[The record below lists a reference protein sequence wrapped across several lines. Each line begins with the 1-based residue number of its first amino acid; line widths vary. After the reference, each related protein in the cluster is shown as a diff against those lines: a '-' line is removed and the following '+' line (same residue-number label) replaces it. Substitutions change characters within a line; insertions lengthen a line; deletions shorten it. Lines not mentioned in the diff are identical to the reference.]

1 MIELTEEAVMG
12 ALRRSREDQERII
25 KEVELDGSQS

>member
-1 MIELTEEAVMG
+1 MIELTEEAVME

-25 KEVELDGSQS
+25 KEAELDGSQS